1 MCVSLSGGG
10 VVEMRMSRPFL
21 NTAFQSDMD
30 SFFHR
35 FLLSCPA
42 MGGAV
47 SAGEDNDELVDH
59 LVEAD
64 YIRSPDVE
72 SALRAVDR
80 AHYYADGCKE
90 NAYRDLAWK
99 QGNLHL
105 SAPCIYS
112 EVLEALQLRPGMTFL
127 NLGSGTGYLSTVAGL
142 LLGSNGVNHGVELH
156 EDVVQ
161 YAQLKVSQFLRSS
174 HALEEF
180 DFCEPRFVV
189 GNCLSLET
197 NGRRYDRVYCG
208 ASCPIEKV
216 TVFKALL
223 KIGGVLVMPCNDQ
236 LVQVKRTAE
245 DVWAEKNILPVSFAS
260 LVPPQRDCAEVVLPD
275 YQPSSLQELS
285 RGVIRRLLR
294 ARLDREKIAKPR
306 RRLQPPRLRSTSG
319 GNLVMPFRGTGS
331 GTSTGGDSGSS
342 SGDEPHRKR
351 SAGGEGSVLWK
362 RAALDDVCP
371 QALCRVNLAEGLW
384 TFIGVLV

>member
-1 MCVSLSGGG
+1 MLGNWS
-10 VVEMRMSRPFL
+10 
-21 NTAFQSDMD
+21 
-30 SFFHR
+30 
-35 FLLSCPA
+35 A

-72 SALRAVDR
+72 GALRAVDR

-112 EVLEALQLRPGMTFL
+112 EVLEALQLRPGMSFL

-142 LLGSNGVNHGVELH
+142 LLGSHGVNHGVELH

-161 YAQLKVSQFLRSS
+161 YARLKVSQFMRSS
-174 HALEEF
+174 QALEEH

-189 GNCLSLET
+189 GNCLTLDAG
-197 NGRRYDRVYCG
+197 GRRYDRIYCG
-208 ASCPIEKV
+208 ASCPPEQAAV
-216 TVFKALL
+216 LKALL
-223 KIGGVLVMPCNDQ
+223 KIGGMLVMPCNDQ
-236 LVQVKRTAE
+236 V
-245 DVWAEKNILPVSFAS
+245 
-260 LVPPQRDCAEVVLPD
+260 CVLTD

-285 RGVIRRLLR
+285 RGTIRRLLR
-294 ARLDREKIAKPR
+294 ARLDREQPTRTPHR
-306 RRLQPPRLRSTSG
+306 RSHPRLRSG
-319 GNLVMPFRGTGS
+319 GS
-331 GTSTGGDSGSS
+331 SSSTAVVLAASSARASSGSS
-342 SGDEPHRKR
+342 DGGDRDEPHRKR
-351 SAGGEGSVLWK
+351 SAGGESSLLWK
-362 RAALDDVCP
+362 RVALDDVCP
-371 QALCRVNLAEGLW
+371 HHATQEQPPPPPQLRQRILELPLPPRLKTYLNFGRQL
-384 TFIGVLV
+384 

>member
-1 MCVSLSGGG
+1 WCYG
-10 VVEMRMSRPFL
+10 SRR
-21 NTAFQSDMD
+21 AC
-30 SFFHR
+30 HR
-35 FLLSCPA
+35 FWWFLVLLFCFVVYSPQLFRADAFELRFTERVRVACRRALEVRSAFFRFCFADCLASPLICWSSYLHAQARRVLIRLAVWDSYSDGILFLRLWPA

-72 SALRAVDR
+72 GALRAVDR

-112 EVLEALQLRPGMTFL
+112 EVLEALQLRPGMSFL

-142 LLGSNGVNHGVELH
+142 LLGSHGVNHGVELH

-161 YAQLKVSQFLRSS
+161 YARLKVSQFMRSS
-174 HALEEF
+174 QALEEH

-189 GNCLSLET
+189 GNCLSLDAG
-197 NGRRYDRVYCG
+197 GRRYDRVYCG
-208 ASCPIEKV
+208 ASCPPEQAAV
-216 TVFKALL
+216 LKALL

-236 LVQVKRTAE
+236 LVQVKRSGE
-245 DVWAEKNILPVSFAS
+245 DAWLEKNILPVSFAS
-260 LVPPQRDCAEVVLPD
+260 LVPPQKGGPEVTLPD
-275 YQPSSLQELS
+275 YQPGSLQELS
-285 RGVIRRLLR
+285 RGTIRRLLR
-294 ARLDREKIAKPR
+294 ARLDREQPARTESTRGR
-306 RRLQPPRLRSTSG
+306 RRP
-319 GNLVMPFRGTGS
+319 N
-331 GTSTGGDSGSS
+331 GD
-342 SGDEPHRKR
+342 
-351 SAGGEGSVLWK
+351 
-362 RAALDDVCP
+362 
-371 QALCRVNLAEGLW
+371 
-384 TFIGVLV
+384 

>member
-1 MCVSLSGGG
+1 MDYFFL
-10 VVEMRMSRPFL
+10 RMLGNWS
-21 NTAFQSDMD
+21 
-30 SFFHR
+30 
-35 FLLSCPA
+35 A

-72 SALRAVDR
+72 GALRAVDR

-112 EVLEALQLRPGMTFL
+112 EVLEALQLRPGMSFL

-142 LLGSNGVNHGVELH
+142 LLGSHGVNHGVELH

-161 YAQLKVSQFLRSS
+161 YARLKVSQFMRSS
-174 HALEEF
+174 QALEEH

-189 GNCLSLET
+189 GNCLTLDAG
-197 NGRRYDRVYCG
+197 GRRYDRIYCG
-208 ASCPIEKV
+208 ASCPPEQAAV
-216 TVFKALL
+216 LKALL
-223 KIGGVLVMPCNDQ
+223 KIGGMLVMPCNDQ
-236 LVQVKRTAE
+236 LVQVKRSGE
-245 DVWAEKNILPVSFAS
+245 DAWLEKNILPVSFAS
-260 LVPPQRDCAEVVLPD
+260 LVLPQKGCPEVTLPD

-285 RGVIRRLLR
+285 RGTIRRLLR
-294 ARLDREKIAKPR
+294 ARLDREQPTRTPHR
-306 RRLQPPRLRSTSG
+306 RSHPRLRSG
-319 GNLVMPFRGTGS
+319 GS
-331 GTSTGGDSGSS
+331 SSSTAVVLAASSARASSGSS
-342 SGDEPHRKR
+342 DGGDRDEPHRKR
-351 SAGGEGSVLWK
+351 SAGGESSLLWK
-362 RAALDDVCP
+362 RVALDDVCP
-371 QALCRVNLAEGLW
+371 HHATEQPPPPPQLRQRILELPLPPRLKTYLNFGRQL
-384 TFIGVLV
+384 

>member
-1 MCVSLSGGG
+1 
-10 VVEMRMSRPFL
+10 
-21 NTAFQSDMD
+21 
-30 SFFHR
+30 
-35 FLLSCPA
+35 

-236 LVQVKRTAE
+236 LVQV
-245 DVWAEKNILPVSFAS
+245 
-260 LVPPQRDCAEVVLPD
+260 VLPD

-351 SAGGEGSVLWK
+351 SAGGG
-362 RAALDDVCP
+362 
-371 QALCRVNLAEGLW
+371 GLSPVEARSSRRCLS
-384 TFIGVLV
+384 TSPVQG

>member
-1 MCVSLSGGG
+1 MDHF
-10 VVEMRMSRPFL
+10 FL
-21 NTAFQSDMD
+21 
-30 SFFHR
+30 R
-35 FLLSCPA
+35 FVNDWPA

-112 EVLEALQLRPGMTFL
+112 EV
-127 NLGSGTGYLSTVAGL
+127 
-142 LLGSNGVNHGVELH
+142 
-156 EDVVQ
+156 
-161 YAQLKVSQFLRSS
+161 SQFLRSS
-174 HALEEF
+174 QALEEY
-180 DFCEPRFVV
+180 DFCEPCFVV

-197 NGRRYDRVYCG
+197 TGRRYDRVYCG
-208 ASCPIEKV
+208 ASCPVEKV
-216 TVFKALL
+216 AILTALL
-223 KIGGVLVMPCNDQ
+223 KVGGVLVMPCNDQ

-245 DVWAEKNILPVSFAS
+245 DIWVEKNILPVSFAS
-260 LVPPQRDCAEVVLPD
+260 LVPPQKGCPEVVLPD
-275 YQPSSLQELS
+275 YQPGSLQELS

-294 ARLDREKIAKPR
+294 ARLDREKLPKPR
-306 RRLQPPRLRSTSG
+306 RHLAPPRLRSSSSSNT
-319 GNLVMPFRGTGS
+319 VVPFRGTGS
-331 GTSTGGDSGSS
+331 STSTGGDSGSS

-351 SAGGEGSVLWK
+351 SAGGETSLLWK

-371 QALCRVNLAEGLW
+371 QAMQQDRPPLLCQRILELPLPPRLKTYLNFGRQL
-384 TFIGVLV
+384 

>member
-1 MCVSLSGGG
+1 MDHWFL
-10 VVEMRMSRPFL
+10 RFL
-21 NTAFQSDMD
+21 NNW
-30 SFFHR
+30 
-35 FLLSCPA
+35 PA

-112 EVLEALQLRPGMTFL
+112 EVLEALQLRPGMSFL

-142 LLGSNGVNHGVELH
+142 LIGSHGVNHGVELH

-174 HALEEF
+174 QALEEY

-197 NGRRYDRVYCG
+197 TGRRYDRVYCG
-208 ASCPIEKV
+208 ASCPVEKV
-216 TVFKALL
+216 SILTALL
-223 KIGGVLVMPCNDQ
+223 KVGGVLVMPCNDQ

-245 DVWAEKNILPVSFAS
+245 DIWVDKNILPVSFAS
-260 LVPPQRDCAEVVLPD
+260 LVPPQKGCPEVVLPD
-275 YQPSSLQELS
+275 YQPGSLQELS

-294 ARLDREKIAKPR
+294 ARLDREKLPKPR
-306 RRLQPPRLRSTSG
+306 RHLVPPRLRSSSSSG
-319 GNLVMPFRGTGS
+319 TVVPFRGTGS
-331 GTSTGGDSGSS
+331 STSTGGDSGSS

-351 SAGGEGSVLWK
+351 SAGGETSLLWK

-371 QALCRVNLAEGLW
+371 QAMDRPPLLCQRILELPLPPRLKTYLNFGRQL
-384 TFIGVLV
+384 

>member
-1 MCVSLSGGG
+1 
-10 VVEMRMSRPFL
+10 
-21 NTAFQSDMD
+21 
-30 SFFHR
+30 
-35 FLLSCPA
+35 

-180 DFCEPRFVV
+180 DFCEPRRR
-189 GNCLSLET
+189 GQLPLARDQWPPLRPSLLR
-197 NGRRYDRVYCG
+197 GLLPRRESG
-208 ASCPIEKV
+208 PPH
-216 TVFKALL
+216 
-223 KIGGVLVMPCNDQ
+223 G
-236 LVQVKRTAE
+236 
-245 DVWAEKNILPVSFAS
+245 
-260 LVPPQRDCAEVVLPD
+260 PPQDW
-275 YQPSSLQELS
+275 
-285 RGVIRRLLR
+285 RG
-294 ARLDREKIAKPR
+294 ARY
-306 RRLQPPRLRSTSG
+306 
-319 GNLVMPFRGTGS
+319 
-331 GTSTGGDSGSS
+331 
-342 SGDEPHRKR
+342 
-351 SAGGEGSVLWK
+351 
-362 RAALDDVCP
+362 AL
-371 QALCRVNLAEGLW
+371 
-384 TFIGVLV
+384 

>member
-1 MCVSLSGGG
+1 M
-10 VVEMRMSRPFL
+10 
-21 NTAFQSDMD
+21 
-30 SFFHR
+30 
-35 FLLSCPA
+35 
-42 MGGAV
+42 

-112 EVLEALQLRPGMTFL
+112 EVLEALQLRPGMSFL

-142 LLGSNGVNHGVELH
+142 LIGSHGVNHGVELH

-174 HALEEF
+174 QALEEY

-189 GNCLSLET
+189 GNCLSLEAT
-197 NGRRYDRVYCG
+197 GRRYDRVYCG
-208 ASCPIEKV
+208 ASCPVEKV
-216 TVFKALL
+216 AILTAFL
-223 KIGGVLVMPCNDQ
+223 KVGGVLVMPCNDQ

-245 DVWAEKNILPVSFAS
+245 DIWVEKNILPVSFAS
-260 LVPPQRDCAEVVLPD
+260 LVPPQKGCPEVVLPD
-275 YQPSSLQELS
+275 YQPGSLQELS

-294 ARLDREKIAKPR
+294 ARLDREKVPKPR
-306 RRLQPPRLRSTSG
+306 RHLAQPRLRSSSSG
-319 GNLVMPFRGTGS
+319 NTVVPFRGTGS
-331 GTSTGGDSGSS
+331 STSTGGDSGS

-351 SAGGEGSVLWK
+351 SAGGETSLLWK

-371 QALCRVNLAEGLW
+371 QAMQQDRTPLLCQRILELPLPPRLKTYLNFGRQL
-384 TFIGVLV
+384 